1 MVIVRVCICV
11 GVYPM
16 KIFWAQNSY
25 HAVSLLSSRSFW
37 QMRESWGSG
46 MGISKRQDWKLNSM
60 LLLSLC
66 CTELNHMA
74 VPHSKKYRKWSLA
87 MCSKKG
93 RVHILKCYSHFYYKS
108 WVQGVFPSQ
117 QQSGKCCS
125 TDDGWCAM
133 LFSKQFLGQ
142 ALFWLYMESW
152 ASPLVLSSKQIW
164 IFTSAFT
171 STSQSRLTS
180 WWYSLQ

>member
-1 MVIVRVCICV
+1 MLYCNGDSQ
-11 GVYPM
+11 GVYMCWGLPHENILSP
-16 KIFWAQNSY
+16 KLL

-60 LLLSLC
+60 LLLSLR

-142 ALFWLYMESW
+142 ALFWLYMES
-152 ASPLVLSSKQIW
+152 
-164 IFTSAFT
+164 
-171 STSQSRLTS
+171 
-180 WWYSLQ
+180 